1 MGRNSG
7 GVKGGVGNGRAKKPK
22 IKAVEFQKTWHKVNS
37 PMAMTYNQKSFIDSL
52 SEKTG
57 NLEGWN
63 FSSSTN
69 AMRSIDKFT
78 ASSII
83 DALKSGKKVKI
94 V

>member
-7 GVKGGVGNGRAKKPK
+7 GVKGGAGKGRGRKPK
-22 IKAVEFQKTWHKVNS
+22 TKPIEFQTTWHKVNS

-57 NLEGWN
+57 NLEGWD
-63 FSSSTN
+63 FRSSTN

-78 ASSII
+78 ASAII

>member
-7 GVKGGVGNGRAKKPK
+7 GVKGSTRNEKTKKSKAKP
-22 IKAVEFQKTWHKVNS
+22 IEFQTTWHKVNS

-57 NLEGWN
+57 NLEGWD
-63 FSSSTN
+63 FRSSTN

-78 ASSII
+78 ASAII

>member
-1 MGRNSG
+1 MEQVG
-7 GVKGGVGNGRAKKPK
+7 GGKKSE
-22 IKAVEFQKTWHKVNS
+22 IQTVEFNTTWHKVNS
-37 PMAMTYNQKSFIDSL
+37 PFAMTHNQKSFIDSL

-63 FSSSTN
+63 FKSSTN

-78 ASSII
+78 ASEII
-83 DALKSGKKVKI
+83 DALKAGKKVKI